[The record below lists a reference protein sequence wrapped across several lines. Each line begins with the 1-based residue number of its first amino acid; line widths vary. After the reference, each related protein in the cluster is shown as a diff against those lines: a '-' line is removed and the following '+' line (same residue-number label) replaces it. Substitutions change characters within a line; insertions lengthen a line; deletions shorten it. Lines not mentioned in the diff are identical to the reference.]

1 MAYATLA
8 TYSEVLKTF
17 YLPAIQEQLN
27 HGTIL
32 SDLLDVNEEDISGK
46 DAKIECHYGRSSGTG
61 ARADGASLPTATYQK
76 YITATVPMKYIYG
89 RIYVTGPTMAATRDE
104 RGAYAKALDSE
115 IRGITRDL
123 KMEVNRMLWGCGW
136 GMVARWHSGDLNT
149 ALNCPKKYR
158 DNSAGGDGFGTTFG
172 GKYLTD
178 RGDAV
183 FCVVSGMSGTSA
195 TYTVG
200 TSSIAATAVSKSR
213 TDYDV
218 VTCGTDAGNPAEGD
232 WFVRPASFALWTA
245 SGNAQRLEMMGL
257 RGIVTDQ
264 NMEEIMLYDKTNTPQ
279 LAGDGLYV
287 DSLQGLSSEDYSWW
301 QAQVD
306 IHASGR
312 YKGQRALTLNL
323 MDTMFDKTEE
333 IAGKDYGPDLILT
346 TRPLRREYTDL
357 CRADRRFVNTMT
369 LDGGW
374 KAIDYNGIP
383 FTVDND
389 AIDGEIHFL
398 TTKDLQIYR
407 MSDYDW
413 MDKDGSIMS
422 RISGVDAYEAILFR
436 YAELG
441 CRRRNSQG
449 VLCDLAYT
457 V

>member
-1 MAYATLA
+1 MAYATLS

-61 ARADGASLPTATYQK
+61 ARADGAALPTATYQK
-76 YITATVPMKYIYG
+76 YITATVPMKYMYG

-115 IRGITRDL
+115 VRGITRDL
-123 KMEVNRMLWGCGW
+123 KQEVNRMLWGCGW
-136 GMVARWHSGDLNT
+136 GMIARLSSQSSSVT
-149 ALNCPKKYR
+149 ITCPKKYR
-158 DNSAGGDGFGTTFG
+158 GNATWGDGFGTTFG
-172 GKYLTD
+172 SKYLD
-178 RGDAV
+178 ERPD
-183 FCVVSGMSGTSA
+183 CVLVEPDDLSGTSC
-195 TYTVG
+195 TYVVRTVDG
-200 TSSIAATAVSKSR
+200 AVSAITKG
-213 TDYDV
+213 TDYDTIT
-218 VTCGTDAGNPAEGD
+218 VTDPGGPSEGD

-245 SGNAQRLEMMGL
+245 NGNAQRLEMMGL

-264 NMEEIMLYDKTNTPQ
+264 NMEEIMLYDATNTPQ
-279 LAGDGLYV
+279 LAGDGLWV
-287 DSLQGLSSEDYSWW
+287 DALQGLSSETYSWW
-301 QAQVD
+301 QANVD
-306 IHASGR
+306 IHSSGR

-323 MDTMFDKTEE
+323 MDTMFDTVEE
-333 IAGKDYGPDLILT
+333 KAGKDYGPDLILT

-357 CRADRRFVNTMT
+357 CRTDRRFVNTMI

-383 FTVDND
+383 LTVDND
-389 AIDGEIHFL
+389 AIDGEIYFL
-398 TTKDLQIYR
+398 TTKDIQIYR

-441 CRRRNSQG
+441 VKRRNSQG

-457 V
+457 L